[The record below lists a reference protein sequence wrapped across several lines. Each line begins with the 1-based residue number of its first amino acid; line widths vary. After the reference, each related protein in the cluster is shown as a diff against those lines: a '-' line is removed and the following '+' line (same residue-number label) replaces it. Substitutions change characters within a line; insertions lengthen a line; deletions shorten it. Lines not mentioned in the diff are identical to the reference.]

1 MSASVKVFG
10 NEVAHRHWEGR
21 KEILER
27 IRKLNP
33 ISKLH
38 NLMNGE
44 ENQFSYASQYIDSTH
59 TIPLGV
65 GLPLNLMAQ
74 GQVVAEI
81 RGHMRTD
88 LKSIFSSGKGEIM
101 WKVHPSAAVIFNGAM
116 SVDAIAVKSMSCCIF
131 ISSAG
136 SSLYQMFTFSRSNVG
151 DNFTQFR
158 EHFW

>member
-1 MSASVKVFG
+1 MSLKVFG
-10 NEVAHRHWEGR
+10 NEVGYGHWEGR
-21 KEILER
+21 NEILER
-27 IRKLNP
+27 IRKLSP

-59 TIPLGV
+59 TIPLAV

-88 LKSIFSSGKGEIM
+88 LKSVFSSGKGEVV
-101 WKVHPSAAVIFNGAM
+101 WKMHPSAAVIFNGAM
-116 SVDAIAVKSMSCCIF
+116 SVDAIAVKSMTCLLLQL
-131 ISSAG
+131 ISW
-136 SSLYQMFTFSRSNVG
+136 YIY
-151 DNFTQFR
+151 
-158 EHFW
+158 

>member
-1 MSASVKVFG
+1 MSMSMKVFG
-10 NEVAHRHWEGR
+10 NEVGYGHWEGR

-27 IRKLNP
+27 FKKLSP
-33 ISKLH
+33 TSKLH

-81 RGHMRTD
+81 RGNMRTD
-88 LKSIFSSGKGEIM
+88 LKSIFSSGKGEVV
-101 WKVHPSAAVIFNGAM
+101 WKVHPSAAVFFNGAM
-116 SVDAIAVKSMSCCIF
+116 TVDAIAVKSM
-131 ISSAG
+131 
-136 SSLYQMFTFSRSNVG
+136 TK
-151 DNFTQFR
+151 
-158 EHFW
+158 

>member
-1 MSASVKVFG
+1 MSLKVFG
-10 NEVAHRHWEGR
+10 NEVGYGHWEGR
-21 KEILER
+21 NEILER
-27 IRKLNP
+27 IRKLSP

-59 TIPLGV
+59 TIPLGI

-88 LKSIFSSGKGEIM
+88 LKSVFSSGKGEVV
-101 WKVHPSAAVIFNGAM
+101 WKMHPSAAVIFNGAM
-116 SVDAIAVKSMSCCIF
+116 SVDAIAVKSMICLLLQL
-131 ISSAG
+131 ISW
-136 SSLYQMFTFSRSNVG
+136 YIY
-151 DNFTQFR
+151 
-158 EHFW
+158 